1 MRWLGDI
8 TDSMNMSLSNLL
20 ELMMD
25 TEAWHAPWGCKRLD
39 MTEGLNELN
48 YCVNTEDWSF
58 V

>member
-1 MRWLGDI
+1 MDSI